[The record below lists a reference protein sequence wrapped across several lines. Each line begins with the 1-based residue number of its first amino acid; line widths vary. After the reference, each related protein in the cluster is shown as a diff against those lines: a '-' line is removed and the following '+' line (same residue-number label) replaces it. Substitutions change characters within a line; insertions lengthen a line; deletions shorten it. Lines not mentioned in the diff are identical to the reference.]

1 MAYEQKTPL
10 VMAIESSSEEMDAA
24 ADLAGAE
31 LADLSDR
38 TTDQM
43 SLTELAN
50 WWKRWYLEAGHKR
63 LGRVLLKYAEK

>member
-1 MAYEQKTPL
+1 MAYEQLTP
-10 VMAIESSSEEMDAA
+10 EQMDAA

-63 LGRVLLKYAEK
+63 LGRVLMKYAD